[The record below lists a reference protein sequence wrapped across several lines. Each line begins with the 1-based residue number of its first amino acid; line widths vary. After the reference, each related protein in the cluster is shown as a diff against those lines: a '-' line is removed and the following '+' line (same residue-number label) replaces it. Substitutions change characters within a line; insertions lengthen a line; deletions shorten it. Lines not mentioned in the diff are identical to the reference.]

1 MIYARLENFY
11 INSQR
16 RVRKISTT
24 YTNIDNILTFI
35 ITYID
40 KFTFVYNRFHL
51 TEIREGGKFR
61 NAILFGESLV
71 VDLNEVDAERVSVI
85 IYLF

>member
-1 MIYARLENFY
+1 MIYARVENFY
-11 INSQR
+11 INSER
-16 RVRKISTT
+16 RVSKISTT
-24 YTNIDNILTFI
+24 YIDNILRFI

-61 NAILFGESLV
+61 NAILLGESLV

>member
-1 MIYARLENFY
+1 MIYARGENFY
-11 INSQR
+11 INSER
-16 RVRKISTT
+16 RVSKISTT
-24 YTNIDNILTFI
+24 YIDNILTFI

-61 NAILFGESLV
+61 NAILFGESLI

>member
-1 MIYARLENFY
+1 MIYARVENFY
-11 INSQR
+11 INSER
-16 RVRKISTT
+16 RVSKISTT
-24 YTNIDNILTFI
+24 YIDNILRFI